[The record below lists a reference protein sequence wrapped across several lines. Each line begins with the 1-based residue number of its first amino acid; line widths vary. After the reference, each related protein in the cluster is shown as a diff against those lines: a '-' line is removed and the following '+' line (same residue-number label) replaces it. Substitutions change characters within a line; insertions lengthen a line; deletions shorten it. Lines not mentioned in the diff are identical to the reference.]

1 MRARILAT
9 LVTVSAAFSSL
20 LAASTGRAEVI
31 ERVVAVVNDDAIF
44 LSEVRQ
50 KAAPFVSRAMAAPT
64 EAQRLAAIEQI
75 YCQVLDHLADQ
86 RLVEQAAEEGDI
98 TVTDADVD
106 RAIQTVR
113 EQAGLGVAAFW
124 AAVAEQ
130 GFGTQEEYRADIRA
144 QLLHFRVLNE
154 RMGSRINIT
163 EEDVRRRYD
172 ELMAQAR
179 RRARFDAA
187 QIMVPLAPTANA
199 TQVARARREAEG
211 IRSEIEDE
219 ADFEEAFE
227 TYDGR
232 ELRGLE
238 QGDLDPDLEEA
249 LLALEPGQVSGVVR
263 GSRGFFV
270 FMLRSRQL
278 ASEEIASY
286 DTIRMD
292 IYNEMRQAAMQ
303 HQEETMIEELRR
315 DAAIE
320 RRMDCPSAA
329 GH

>member
-1 MRARILAT
+1 MRARILAV
-9 LVTVSAAFSSL
+9 LVLGSTIGSSL
-20 LAASTGRAEVI
+20 FAASTSRADVI
-31 ERVVAVVNDDAIF
+31 ERVACVVNDDAIW

-50 KAAPFVSRAMAAPT
+50 KAAPFVARAMGAPT

-75 YCQVLDHLADQ
+75 YTQVLDHLVDQ
-86 RLVEQAAEEGDI
+86 QLVEQAAEEGDI
-98 TVTDADVD
+98 VVSDADVD
-106 RAIQTVR
+106 RAIETVR
-113 EQAGLGVAAFW
+113 TQAGLDEAEFW

-130 GFGTQEEYRADIRA
+130 GFGTQAEYRADIRA

-172 ELMAQAR
+172 EQAAQAR

-187 QIMVPLAPTANA
+187 QIMVPVPAGA
-199 TQVARARREAEG
+199 TPSQVARAERDAQA
-211 IRSEIEDE
+211 IRDSIEDQD
-219 ADFEEAFE
+219 DFEEAIE
-227 TYDGR
+227 EHGGR

-249 LLALEPGQVSGVVR
+249 LLALEPGQVSRVVR

-270 FMLRSRQL
+270 FLLRNRQL
-278 ASEEIASY
+278 ASADLASY
-286 DTIRMD
+286 DTMRMD
-292 IYNEMRQAAMQ
+292 IYNEMRQAAME

-320 RRMDCPSAA
+320 CRLQ
-329 GH
+329 

>member
-1 MRARILAT
+1 MRARLLA
-9 LVTVSAAFSSL
+9 LVTLSAVCST
-20 LAASTGRAEVI
+20 LAAANTSRADVI
-31 ERVVAVVNDDAIF
+31 ERVAAVVNDDAVF

-50 KAAPFVSRAMAAPT
+50 KAAPYVARAMSAPT
-64 EAQRLAAIEQI
+64 EAQRMAAIEQI
-75 YCQVLDHLADQ
+75 YTQVLDHLIDQ
-86 RLVEQAAEEGDI
+86 RLVEQAADEADI
-98 TVTDADVD
+98 VVSDADVD

-113 EQAGLGVAAFW
+113 EQAGLSEADFW

-130 GFGTQEEYRADIRA
+130 GFGNETEYRTDIRA

-172 ELMAQAR
+172 EQLAQAR

-187 QIMVPLAPTANA
+187 QIMVPLTPTASPA
-199 TQVARARREAEG
+199 QVARAQREAEG
-211 IRSEIEDE
+211 IRGEIHDQ
-219 ADFEEAFE
+219 ADFERAFE

-249 LLALEPGQVSGVVR
+249 LLALEPGQVSQVVR
-263 GSRGFFV
+263 GTRGFFV
-270 FMLRSRQL
+270 FLLRNRQL
-278 ASEEIASY
+278 ASAEIEPY
-286 DTIRMD
+286 DAVRME

-320 RRMDCPSAA
+320 RRLE
-329 GH
+329 